1 MNNAKFAVI
10 IPARG
15 GSKGLPGKNIIELNA
30 TPMICYTLTAAQDLF
45 DNSIIYVS
53 TDSNEIKRVVEQCGV
68 KINRLRPSDLAT
80 DTASIIDVLFDVL
93 NNDIQ
98 DLPDYIILMQP
109 TSPFRNSSH
118 LSEALRLVSQDVDMV
133 VSVCES
139 HANPYWNLFEEN
151 SAGFLVKSKEGDYT
165 RRQDLPSVYTYNGAI
180 YIIKT
185 QSLIDKKSLK
195 FEKIV
200 KYVMDKQSS
209 VDIDDIL
216 DFKFAQLLMGKNGQ
230 N

>member
-1 MNNAKFAVI
+1 LNNAKFAVI